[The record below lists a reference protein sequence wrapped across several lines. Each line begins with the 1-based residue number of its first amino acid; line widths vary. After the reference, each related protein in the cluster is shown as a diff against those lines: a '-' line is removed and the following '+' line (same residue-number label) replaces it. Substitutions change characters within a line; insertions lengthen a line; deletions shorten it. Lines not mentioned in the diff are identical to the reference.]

1 MHINWWKLFLRWRTE
16 GKCSILLCIFL
27 HYLYLAAILVYIGI
41 LYWEWFENK
50 WSFEK
55 YIIYNIPSVHL
66 QGAPVW
72 KAVFPHMMSLYF
84 PSKISACEWIIR
96 LPVLPKIESWS
107 SSFNRLFFPFSSSSH
122 GSRTLWQNVPLLSTG
137 LPFERSVT
145 VMSNQ
150 EQLSLRFPSCNLHP
164 TDSCGVIPQ
173 QNYIRCLISC
183 LDFFLKSVRR

>member
-107 SSFNRLFFPFSSSSH
+107 SSFNRLFFPSALVHMAPVLCDKMYHCWALGFPLS
-122 GSRTLWQNVPLLSTG
+122 GQWLW
-137 LPFERSVT
+137 
-145 VMSNQ
+145 
-150 EQLSLRFPSCNLHP
+150 
-164 TDSCGVIPQ
+164 
-173 QNYIRCLISC
+173 CLIKNNFPC
-183 LDFFLKSVRR
+183 GFLPVIYIPLILAEWFRSKTTFAA